1 MVGLSELIIHPL
13 YPKSVKINKIIKMAL
28 ISAGIRI
35 DNYDIRESICR
46 NYLEMKLGTP
56 DKNNGSTPASTQNQL
71 TARIQDP
78 LMILREEH
86 DRGLQEL
93 EKISAAIGSIQKN
106 GFSADAFAQIAESV
120 RYIGSEMRK
129 HYEKEERHL
138 FPLLDKHLFESPN
151 EIRYERREMWQSYN
165 ELINAIRDVED
176 GRSHGST
183 VRDLLQ
189 CALRVVEHFR
199 NHINRENDVIL
210 PMVKRLLTSD
220 EYLQFGKEIQSI
232 TYL

>member
-1 MVGLSELIIHPL
+1 MS
-13 YPKSVKINKIIKMAL
+13 Y
-28 ISAGIRI
+28 
-35 DNYDIRESICR
+35 
-46 NYLEMKLGTP
+46 
-56 DKNNGSTPASTQNQL
+56 KNNGSEFASAQNRSS
-71 TARIQDP
+71 TGVQDP
-78 LMILREEH
+78 LVILREEH
-86 DRGLQEL
+86 ERGLKEL
-93 EKISAAIGSIQKN
+93 EKISAAIESIQEK

-129 HYEKEERHL
+129 HYEKEEHHL

-151 EIRYERREMWQSYN
+151 EIRYERREMWQYYN

-189 CALRVVEHFR
+189 CALQVVEHFR

-232 TYL
+232 TYQ